1 MKSSLLLAAAVVLVR
16 DPTGKWAGSPL
27 QPWFKSL
34 RDKSGKYCCAEAD
47 GHSLD
52 EGEWDM
58 KNDSYRVFLQ
68 GKWIVVPDE
77 ALILGPNKF
86 GKAMV
91 WVWPQEMFA
100 SDGFASGGSTSILCF
115 IPGTGV

>member
-1 MKSSLLLAAAVVLVR
+1 MRLALLLAAAAILIR

-77 ALILGPNKF
+77 AVILGPNKF
-86 GKAMV
+86 GKAIV
-91 WVWPQEMFA
+91 WVWPHDVTVWGGV
-100 SDGFASGGSTSILCF
+100 SDNPIKCF
-115 IPGTGV
+115 IPGSGV